1 MNTEASKERLSPELF
16 EALPKSMNS
25 DEPIKELMTKTL
37 NLMIEAEFEVKIGAK
52 KSEQTPAR
60 KRSEDGTKIYR
71 CGYRTRRFDTTCGTL
86 MLRIPHPNKGGF
98 IPSLRNTLRQ

>member
-1 MNTEASKERLSPELF
+1 MNTEASKERLSPATSVALSPELF
-16 EALPKSMNS
+16 EALSKSMNS

-60 KRSEDGTKIYR
+60 KRS
-71 CGYRTRRFDTTCGTL
+71 TRRHQTVP
-86 MLRIPHPNKGGF
+86 LRLSNQAI
-98 IPSLRNTLRQ
+98 

>member
-1 MNTEASKERLSPELF
+1 MNTEASKERFSPATSVALSPELF
-16 EALPKSMNS
+16 EALSKSMNF

-60 KRSEDGTKIYR
+60 KRSSVY
-71 CGYRTRRFDTTCGTL
+71 TT
-86 MLRIPHPNKGGF
+86 H
-98 IPSLRNTLRQ
+98 